1 MGTCHQQAFMQAF
14 RHFLWFTMLNLCWG
28 LVIIDVGGVN
38 NIMEIRVLKYFLMV
52 AREENITKAAVLLH
66 LTQPTLSRQLMQLE
80 EELGVKLFHRS
91 KHSIVLTEDGM
102 LLKRRAQEIV
112 SLSHKTVQELSH
124 KEDML
129 SGEIAIGCGETK
141 GMLFLSEQIRKF
153 QQKYPLV
160 QFSIHSAI
168 ADDTKERIEKGILDI
183 GLLMEPVDVGKYEF
197 IRMPKKEKWGILAR
211 KDSELA
217 AKEFINPEDLL
228 GVPLIMV
235 KRELVKNELA
245 SWFGDHYEGL
255 QIAAT
260 YNLILNAA
268 AMVERGVGIAL
279 CFDLGVAFYEDL
291 CFIPLTPTLE
301 TGSVLVWKKNQTLG
315 AATSQFMNF
324 LKNAFK
330 AL

>member
-1 MGTCHQQAFMQAF
+1 
-14 RHFLWFTMLNLCWG
+14 
-28 LVIIDVGGVN
+28 
-38 NIMEIRVLKYFLMV
+38 MELRVLKYFLMV
-52 AREENITKAAVLLH
+52 AREENITKAAALLH

-91 KHSIVLTEDGM
+91 QHSIILTEDGM

-124 KEDML
+124 KEDVL

-153 QQKYPLV
+153 QHKYPLV

-168 ADDTKERIEKGILDI
+168 ADDIKERIEKGILDI
-183 GLLMEPVDVGKYEF
+183 GLLMEPVDIGKYEF
-197 IRMPKKEKWGILAR
+197 IRMPQREKWGILAR

-217 AKEFINPEDLL
+217 AKESVTPGDLT

-245 SWFGDHYEGL
+245 SWFGDYYEGL

-279 CFDLGVAFYEDL
+279 CFDLGAAFYEDL
-291 CFIPLTPTLE
+291 CFIPLTPILE
-301 TGSVLVWKKNQTLG
+301 TGSVLVWKKNQALG
-315 AATSQFMNF
+315 ASTSQFMSF
-324 LKNAFK
+324 LKNAF
-330 AL
+330 

>member
-1 MGTCHQQAFMQAF
+1 
-14 RHFLWFTMLNLCWG
+14 MLNPHWKV
-28 LVIIDVGGVN
+28 VIIEVGGAN
-38 NIMEIRVLKYFLMV
+38 NIMEFRVLKYFLMV
-52 AREENITKAAVLLH
+52 AREENITKAAALLH

-80 EELGVKLFHRS
+80 EELGVTLFHRS
-91 KHSIVLTEDGM
+91 KHSIILTEDGM

-112 SLSHKTVQELSH
+112 SLSDKTVQELSH
-124 KEDML
+124 KEDVL

-141 GMLFLSEQIRKF
+141 NMLFLSEQIKKF
-153 QQKYPLV
+153 RQKYPLV

-168 ADDTKERIEKGILDI
+168 ADDIKERIEKGILDI

-197 IRMPKKEKWGILAR
+197 IRMPQKEKWGILVR

-217 AKEFINPEDLL
+217 AKESINPKDLTN
-228 GVPLIMV
+228 VPLIMV

-245 SWFGDHYEGL
+245 SWFGDYYEGL

-268 AMVERGVGIAL
+268 SMVERGVGVAL
-279 CFDLGVAFYEDL
+279 CFDLGAAFYEDL
-291 CFIPLTPTLE
+291 CFIPLAPTLE

-315 AATSQFMNF
+315 AATSQFMRF
-324 LKNAFK
+324 LRNAFQ

>member
-1 MGTCHQQAFMQAF
+1 
-14 RHFLWFTMLNLCWG
+14 MLNLRWK
-28 LVIIDVGGVN
+28 VAIIDMGGAN
-38 NIMEIRVLKYFLMV
+38 NIMEFRVLKYFLMV
-52 AREENITKAAVLLH
+52 AREENITKAAALLH

-91 KHSIVLTEDGM
+91 KHSIILTEDGM
-102 LLKRRAQEIV
+102 LLKRRAQEII
-112 SLSHKTVQELSH
+112 SLSDKTVQELSH
-124 KEDML
+124 KEDVL

-141 GMLFLSEQIRKF
+141 SMLFLSEQIRKF

-160 QFSIHSAI
+160 WFSIYSAI
-168 ADDTKERIEKGILDI
+168 ADDIKERIEKGILDI

-197 IRMPKKEKWGILAR
+197 IRMPKKEKWGILVR

-217 AKEFINPEDLL
+217 TKESINPKDLT

-245 SWFGDHYEGL
+245 SWFGDYYEGL

-268 AMVERGVGIAL
+268 SMVERGVGVAL

-291 CFIPLTPTLE
+291 CFIPLTPILE

-315 AATSQFMNF
+315 VATSQFMNY
-324 LKNAFK
+324 LKNAF
-330 AL
+330 

>member
-1 MGTCHQQAFMQAF
+1 
-14 RHFLWFTMLNLCWG
+14 
-28 LVIIDVGGVN
+28 
-38 NIMEIRVLKYFLMV
+38 MEFRVLKYFLMV
-52 AREENITKAAVLLH
+52 AREENITKAAALLH

-80 EELGVKLFHRS
+80 AELGVKLFHRS
-91 KHSIVLTEDGM
+91 KHSIILTEDGM

-112 SLSHKTVQELSH
+112 SLSDKTVQELSH
-124 KEDML
+124 KEDVL

-141 GMLFLSEQIRKF
+141 NMLFLSEQIKKF
-153 QQKYPLV
+153 RQKYPLV

-168 ADDTKERIEKGILDI
+168 ADDIKERIEKGVLDI

-197 IRMPKKEKWGILAR
+197 IRMPQKEKWGILAR

-217 AKEFINPEDLL
+217 AKESINPKDLTN
-228 GVPLIMV
+228 VPLIMV
-235 KRELVKNELA
+235 KRELVKSELA
-245 SWFGDHYEGL
+245 SWFGDYYEGL

-268 AMVERGVGIAL
+268 SMVERGVGVAL
-279 CFDLGVAFYEDL
+279 CFDLGAAFYEDL

-315 AATSQFMNF
+315 SATSQFMRY
-324 LKNAFK
+324 LKNAF
-330 AL
+330 

>member
-1 MGTCHQQAFMQAF
+1 
-14 RHFLWFTMLNLCWG
+14 MLNLHLK
-28 LVIIDVGGVN
+28 LVIIVVGGVD

-52 AREENITKAAVLLH
+52 AREENITKAATLLH

-80 EELGVKLFHRS
+80 KELGVKLFHRS
-91 KHSIVLTEDGM
+91 KHSIILTEDGM

-112 SLSHKTVQELSH
+112 SLSHKTIQELSH
-124 KEDML
+124 KEDVL

-153 QQKYPLV
+153 QHKYPLV
-160 QFSIHSAI
+160 QFSIYSAI
-168 ADDTKERIEKGILDI
+168 ADDIKERIEKGILDI
-183 GLLMEPVDVGKYEF
+183 GLLMEPVDIGKYEF
-197 IRMPKKEKWGILAR
+197 IRMPQREKWGILVR

-217 AKEFINPEDLL
+217 EKESIDPWDLT

-245 SWFGDHYEGL
+245 SWFGDYYEEL
-255 QIAAT
+255 QIAAV

-268 AMVERGVGIAL
+268 AMVERGVGAAL

-315 AATSQFMNF
+315 AAASQFISF
-324 LKNAFK
+324 LKNAF
-330 AL
+330 

>member
-1 MGTCHQQAFMQAF
+1 
-14 RHFLWFTMLNLCWG
+14 MLNLHLK
-28 LVIIDVGGVN
+28 LVIIVVGGVD

-52 AREENITKAAVLLH
+52 AREENITKAAALLH

-80 EELGVKLFHRS
+80 AELGVKLFHRS
-91 KHSIVLTEDGM
+91 KHSIILTEDGM

-112 SLSHKTVQELSH
+112 SLSDKTVQELSH
-124 KEDML
+124 KEDVL

-141 GMLFLSEQIRKF
+141 NMLFLSEQIRKF
-153 QQKYPLV
+153 RQKYPLV

-168 ADDTKERIEKGILDI
+168 ADDIKERIEKGILDI
-183 GLLMEPVDVGKYEF
+183 GLLMEPVDIGKYEF
-197 IRMPKKEKWGILAR
+197 IRMPQKEKWGILVR

-217 AKEFINPEDLL
+217 AKESINPKDLTN
-228 GVPLIMV
+228 VPLIMV

-245 SWFGDHYEGL
+245 SWFGDYYEEL
-255 QIAAT
+255 QIAAV

-291 CFIPLTPTLE
+291 CFIPLNPTLE

-315 AATSQFMNF
+315 AAASQFMRF
-324 LKNAFK
+324 LKNAF
-330 AL
+330 

>member
-1 MGTCHQQAFMQAF
+1 
-14 RHFLWFTMLNLCWG
+14 
-28 LVIIDVGGVN
+28 
-38 NIMEIRVLKYFLMV
+38 MELRVLKYFLMV
-52 AREENITKAAVLLH
+52 AREENITKAAALLH

-91 KHSIVLTEDGM
+91 KHSIILTEDGM

-124 KEDML
+124 KEDVL
-129 SGEIAIGCGETK
+129 SGEIAIGCGESK

-153 QQKYPLV
+153 QHKYPLV

-168 ADDTKERIEKGILDI
+168 ADDIKERIEKGILDI
-183 GLLMEPVDVGKYEF
+183 GLLMEPVDVGKYDF
-197 IRMPKKEKWGILAR
+197 IRMPQKEKWGILVR

-217 AKEFINPEDLL
+217 AKESINPEDLTS
-228 GVPLIMV
+228 VPLIMV

-245 SWFGDHYEGL
+245 SWFGDYYEGL

-291 CFIPLTPTLE
+291 CFIPLNPTLE

-315 AATSQFMNF
+315 LATSQFMSF
-324 LKNAFK
+324 LKNAF
-330 AL
+330 

>member
-1 MGTCHQQAFMQAF
+1 
-14 RHFLWFTMLNLCWG
+14 MLNLRWKV
-28 LVIIDVGGVN
+28 VIIEVGGAN
-38 NIMEIRVLKYFLMV
+38 NIMEFRVLKYFLMV
-52 AREENITKAAVLLH
+52 AREENITKAAALLH

-80 EELGVKLFHRS
+80 EELGVTLFHRS
-91 KHSIVLTEDGM
+91 KHSIILTEDGM

-112 SLSHKTVQELSH
+112 SLSDKTVQELSH
-124 KEDML
+124 KEDVL

-141 GMLFLSEQIRKF
+141 NMLFLSEQIKKF
-153 QQKYPLV
+153 RQKYPLV

-168 ADDTKERIEKGILDI
+168 ADDIKERIEKGILDI

-197 IRMPKKEKWGILAR
+197 IRMPQKEKWGILVR

-217 AKEFINPEDLL
+217 AKESINPKDLTN
-228 GVPLIMV
+228 VPLIMV

-245 SWFGDHYEGL
+245 SWFGDYYEGL

-268 AMVERGVGIAL
+268 SMVERGVGVAL
-279 CFDLGVAFYEDL
+279 CFDLGVSFYEDL
-291 CFIPLTPTLE
+291 CFIPLAPTLE

-315 AATSQFMNF
+315 AAASQFMRF
-324 LKNAFK
+324 LRNAFQ

>member
-1 MGTCHQQAFMQAF
+1 
-14 RHFLWFTMLNLCWG
+14 MLNLRWK
-28 LVIIDVGGVN
+28 VAIIDMGGAN
-38 NIMEIRVLKYFLMV
+38 NIMEFRVLKYFLMV
-52 AREENITKAAVLLH
+52 AREENITKAAALLH

-91 KHSIVLTEDGM
+91 KHSIILTEDGM
-102 LLKRRAQEIV
+102 LLKRRAQEII
-112 SLSHKTVQELSH
+112 SLSDKTVQELSH
-124 KEDML
+124 KEDVL

-141 GMLFLSEQIRKF
+141 SMLFLSEQIRKF

-160 QFSIHSAI
+160 WFSIYSAI
-168 ADDTKERIEKGILDI
+168 ADDIKERIEKGILDI

-197 IRMPKKEKWGILAR
+197 IRMPQKEKWGILVR
-211 KDSELA
+211 KDSDLA
-217 AKEFINPEDLL
+217 AKESVNPEDLT

-245 SWFGDHYEGL
+245 SWFGDYYEGL

-268 AMVERGVGIAL
+268 SMVERGVGVAL

-291 CFIPLTPTLE
+291 CFIPLTPILE
-301 TGSVLVWKKNQTLG
+301 TGPVLVWKKNQTLG
-315 AATSQFMNF
+315 AATSQFMNY
-324 LKNAFK
+324 LKNAF
-330 AL
+330 

>member
-1 MGTCHQQAFMQAF
+1 
-14 RHFLWFTMLNLCWG
+14 
-28 LVIIDVGGVN
+28 
-38 NIMEIRVLKYFLMV
+38 MEFRVLKYFLMV
-52 AREENITKAAVLLH
+52 AREENITKAAALLH

-91 KHSIVLTEDGM
+91 KHSIILTEDGM
-102 LLKRRAQEIV
+102 LLKRRAQEII
-112 SLSHKTVQELSH
+112 SLSDKTVQELSH
-124 KEDML
+124 KEDVL

-141 GMLFLSEQIRKF
+141 NLLFLSEQIRKF
-153 QQKYPLV
+153 RQKYPLV

-168 ADDTKERIEKGILDI
+168 ADDIKERIEKGILDI

-197 IRMPKKEKWGILAR
+197 IRMPQKEKWGILVR

-217 AKEFINPEDLL
+217 AKESINPKDLTN
-228 GVPLIMV
+228 VPLIMV
-235 KRELVKNELA
+235 KRELVKNELV
-245 SWFGDHYEGL
+245 SWFGDYYEGL

-268 AMVERGVGIAL
+268 SMVERGVGVAL
-279 CFDLGVAFYEDL
+279 CFDLGAAFYEDL
-291 CFIPLTPTLE
+291 CFIPLAPTLE

-315 AATSQFMNF
+315 AATSQFMRF
-324 LKNAFK
+324 LKNAFQ

>member
-1 MGTCHQQAFMQAF
+1 
-14 RHFLWFTMLNLCWG
+14 MLNLHLK
-28 LVIIDVGGVN
+28 LVIIDVGGVD

-52 AREENITKAAVLLH
+52 AREENITKAATLLH

-80 EELGVKLFHRS
+80 KELGVKLFHRS
-91 KHSIVLTEDGM
+91 KHSIILTEDGM

-112 SLSHKTVQELSH
+112 SLSDKTVQELSH
-124 KEDML
+124 KEDVL

-153 QQKYPLV
+153 QHKYPLV

-168 ADDTKERIEKGILDI
+168 ADDIKERIEKGILDI

-197 IRMPKKEKWGILAR
+197 IRMPQKEKWGILVR

-217 AKEFINPEDLL
+217 AKKSINPEDLT

-245 SWFGDHYEGL
+245 SWFGDYYEEL
-255 QIAAT
+255 QIAAV

-268 AMVERGVGIAL
+268 AMVERGVGVAL

-315 AATSQFMNF
+315 AAASQFISF
-324 LKNAFK
+324 LKNAF
-330 AL
+330 